1 MSGLFF
7 FPLRIINNYKK
18 NFNKKIEFNIFHFI
32 PFREYLVLFYS
43 FYLVVIFKKKNSH
56 IIKKKRDN
64 K

>member
-43 FYLVVIFKKKNSH
+43 FYLVVIFKKKKTV
-56 IIKKKRDN
+56 I
-64 K
+64 